1 MSLPGRD
8 AQQKAGYTRRKRGP
22 KLEMKG
28 GVIFIVVTSG
38 CLVVGDLLKVLRVRV
53 ICVLVTDFFSFILPT
68 ALMGIIKPL
77 TLALNDHF
85 LPGVILQTW

>member
-53 ICVLVTDFFSFILPT
+53 ICVLVTDFFSFILPSVPAIT
-68 ALMGIIKPL
+68 TPL
-77 TLALNDHF
+77 FSTETYTICRF
-85 LPGVILQTW
+85 ILQLLSC